1 MKSKLLLA
9 LCLGGS
15 IVVSA
20 QKTEL
25 NNTKALSKSKS
36 QVTQFNQGNIPARSS
51 SREVIWTNDFSNAAD
66 WESTTQGAPNDA
78 WVIGTTGPSGPIPIP
93 AIVSTTAS
101 NGFAKFDSDL
111 SCSGDQ
117 IVNLTQVDSVDC
129 SLFPQVILQFEQFY
143 RRFNDSTF
151 VFVSNDNGAN
161 WVKYPVNTAYTT
173 NTTSP
178 NSDLVKVNISATAGN
193 QAAVKIRFQFWSP
206 SSYNGPGNGGPG
218 CGYAWMIDDV
228 ELATPPD
235 FELLV
240 NTLYHGDIVR
250 DWEYGIYPLS
260 QADTTVVYAIVRNE
274 GVQEQDVTLN
284 YDILRNGTS
293 VNSGSSATI
302 TIGSF
307 VTDTIIFSTGYT
319 PDAIGNYELAVEITS
334 ANEDEIPENNTLSS
348 TFSVSEFIYS
358 GVESL
363 QSPDLVNATYSSET
377 APGVFEIIKSG
388 ILYNILNDVDCK
400 AIDIAVSATSTD
412 DTELLIEL
420 LQSDLVTSIAL
431 GDYTIT
437 SSHPTT
443 AQYITIQLDQT
454 VSLTGGNTV
463 YAAAASSLANDKQ
476 FYLYLNDDGDPD
488 NSGFVEVEGELF
500 GVAETPCIN
509 LNLDPTI
516 GFKDVNGVD
525 NLTVYPN
532 PANESIRVNF
542 ELNGASNVSV
552 NLIDAAGKV
561 VFFKNINGNVLKYQ
575 DTIGTAEFAN
585 GVYSLQITTANG
597 VSSQKVVIVH

>member
-9 LCLGGS
+9 LFLGGS
-15 IVVSA
+15 VVVSA
-20 QKTEL
+20 QKTDF
-25 NNTKALSKSKS
+25 NSTKTLGKTK
-36 QVTQFNQGNIPARSS
+36 TQAIHYNEGIIPTGAS
-51 SREVIWTNDFSNAAD
+51 SREVIWTNDFSNASD
-66 WESTTQGAPNDA
+66 WESTTLGDPDDA

-93 AIVSTTAS
+93 AITSTTAG
-101 NGFAKFDSDL
+101 NGFALFDSDL
-111 SCSGDQ
+111 SCSGNQ
-117 IVNLTQVDSVDC
+117 IVNLTQVNTVDC
-129 SLFPQVILQFEQFY
+129 SLHPQVILQFEQFY

-161 WVKYPVNTAYTT
+161 WVKYPVNRAYTT

-178 NSDLVKVNISATAGN
+178 NSDLVKVNISETAGN
-193 QAAVKIRFQFWSP
+193 QASVKIRFQFWSP
-206 SSYNGPGNGGPG
+206 SSYAGPGNGGPG
-218 CGYAWMIDDV
+218 CAYAWMIDDV
-228 ELATPPD
+228 QLTTPPD
-235 FELLV
+235 YELLV

-260 QADTTVVYAIVRNE
+260 QADTVVVYAIVRNE
-274 GVQEQDVTLN
+274 GVQSQDVTLD

-293 VNSGSSATI
+293 VNSGSSATV
-302 TIGSF
+302 TLGSF
-307 VTDTIIFSTGYT
+307 VTDTIVFSTGYT

-334 ANEDEIPENNTLSS
+334 DNEDAIPDNNTLSS
-348 TFSVSEFIYS
+348 TFRVSEFIYS

-363 QSPDLVNATYSSET
+363 QSPDLVNATYSTET

-388 ILYNILNDVDCK
+388 NLYNILNEVDCK
-400 AIDIAVSATSTD
+400 AIDIAVSSTSTD

-437 SSHPTT
+437 STHPTT

-454 VSLTGGNTV
+454 VTLTGGNTI
-463 YAAAASSLANDKQ
+463 YAAAASSLSDDKQ

-488 NSGFVEVEGELF
+488 NSGFVEVNGELF

-516 GFKDVNGVD
+516 GIKDVNGSD
-525 NLTVYPN
+525 ILSVYPN

-542 ELNGASNVSV
+542 ELNGASNVAV

-561 VFFKNINGNVLKYQ
+561 VFSKNISGNVLKYQ

-585 GVYSLQITTANG
+585 GVYSLQITTSNG
-597 VSSQKVVIVH
+597 VSSQKVVIAH